1 MLDFSFQTLISM
13 LANYLTI
20 DWQQRL
26 TYLAIALIL
35 DAIIGDPDFIWRRIP
50 HPVAW
55 VGSLIARL
63 ERRFN
68 HGGGRDRQ
76 RFIAG
81 ICVSVSVLLAA
92 ILFGLAVASLKFW
105 RDWGS
110 AVEIAL
116 LTILLA
122 QKSLFLHV
130 WRVRQALRRLA
141 ELAPDDA
148 NAPQAMQYTRQEVAK
163 IVGRDVERL
172 DTYGMARAAVE
183 SLAENFAD
191 GVVAPALFYLAFGLP
206 GIAFYKALNTLD
218 SMIGHHS
225 LRYEW
230 FGKFAARLDDVAN
243 YIPARLAAIFL
254 AMAAIFAAKA
264 SVARAVATIW
274 RDASRHRSVN
284 AGWPEAA
291 LAGALDF
298 ALAGPR
304 QYHGLRVE
312 DAWIGGGRARLNWH
326 DIDRALLLYA
336 VAGLLQF
343 LAVMVML
350 LGIF

>member
-1 MLDFSFQTLISM
+1 MFDLLPHNILLKLAETLS
-13 LANYLTI
+13 I

-26 TYLAIALIL
+26 SILAMALIL
-35 DAIIGDPDFIWRRIP
+35 DAVIGDPDFIWRRIP

-81 ICVSVSVLLAA
+81 ICVSLSVLLAA
-92 ILFGLAVASLKFW
+92 IIFGLAVASLKFW
-105 RDWGS
+105 AGWGLI
-110 AVEIAL
+110 AEIAFL
-116 LTILLA
+116 AILLA

-130 WRVRQALRRLA
+130 WRVRQALKKLD
-141 ELAPDDA
+141 ELAPDEA
-148 NAPQAMQYTRQEVAK
+148 NAAPALQKTRQELAK
-163 IVGRDVERL
+163 IVGRDVARL
-172 DTYGMARAAVE
+172 DTYALARAAVE

-191 GVVAPALFYLAFGLP
+191 GVVAPALFYLALGLP

-243 YIPARLAAIFL
+243 YIPARLAAIFFV
-254 AMAAIFAAKA
+254 MAAIFAPKA
-264 SVARAVATIW
+264 SAPRAVATLW
-274 RDASRHRSVN
+274 RDASHHRSVN

-304 QYHGLRVE
+304 FYHGLRVD
-312 DAWIGGGRARLNWH
+312 DAWMGGGRARLNWR

-336 VAGLLQF
+336 LAGLLQF
-343 LAVMVML
+343 LLVLVMML
-350 LGIF
+350 AIV